1 MLACKAK
8 KKIVSQKKWLKW
20 SELINNNNNN
30 NKNHKQKKQLKIRSV
45 NHRFFLIHTKINPF
59 RYLCLMILCGHHHCH
74 HHHYRYEIRYS
85 KKKNL
90 WSSNHTMLYVIFVLD
105 KKNRFVILH
114 RHCIWN
120 YRFYDHN
127 HHQYK
132 MVAIIIDNHQIF
144 LHLNTKTTVISS
156 TSLDNN
162 NNNKKLWRK

>member
-1 MLACKAK
+1 
-8 KKIVSQKKWLKW
+8 
-20 SELINNNNNN
+20 
-30 NKNHKQKKQLKIRSV
+30 
-45 NHRFFLIHTKINPF
+45 
-59 RYLCLMILCGHHHCH
+59 
-74 HHHYRYEIRYS
+74 
-85 KKKNL
+85 
-90 WSSNHTMLYVIFVLD
+90 MLYVIFVLD

-162 NNNKKLWRK
+162 NNNKNYEENKKKKHKYLTMVTDHREWPKKNIRKSFMMFDFCQATGWCYFSMVFLSINTYLQYTWKRFRHWAWPETATTTTTITKTAAQKLKFSIFSLPSS